1 MSESTIH
8 PLEYYA
14 RPGLMTDPG
23 EHTSLFDGLPTEI
36 PALCQVVRGTRDLY
50 KRRALACAA

>member
-23 EHTSLFDGLPTEI
+23 EHASLLDGLPTEI
-36 PALCQVVRGTRDLY
+36 PALCQVVRGTRDL
-50 KRRALACAA
+50 